1 MSISPINLRLSP
13 QTIKDFTPAQRF
25 VRGMEL
31 RGLAPLILLECFVTG
46 GRTMQAFKRGG
57 FDEGRERLT
66 EESIGAGFW
75 FAGVKVFNK
84 INDFLLRHL
93 MGIKN
98 TNFDAE
104 GDAIRKP
111 LQNYMK
117 WARENG
123 QNISKSK
130 IAAFKF
136 TKIATSILLANG
148 LVGFVVPKINQG
160 ITRAYH
166 ANDKKFNPQVNFE
179 EFRTMGHNPQFGMD
193 YFMDEAEN
201 IDGSGKNQK
210 QKQKMAFTGG
220 AQTLL
225 NLAHKFEYDTTYQLL
240 STDVGISGGR
250 AISARNNHERIEI
263 LWRDLSSIF
272 FYMFSMP
279 LINQLMNKIEHG
291 KPTRLNPV
299 GARQVTDYMKLV
311 LEHTGH
317 HDKKS
322 GALSIKPKEFA
333 QIMLGD
339 IDVADKMNKVKP
351 SFKDGAITLDKFLEV
366 IKKEFSPEDYAKYAD
381 LAKRMSK
388 LQPQVEGVSVLAESQ
403 AEALFKGG
411 ALNNPDFWDNVFTV
425 AKGVEKET
433 KVVNGVKTTVT
444 TANHKNPFKFVAQK
458 ELDEIIDNIRKYVKG
473 TIKKAEKANV
483 NIDLRMLENAY
494 KNNMFKNTLNWGVG
508 FAVSALFLSTIIP
521 KIQYWITR
529 VTTGSDQFPGT
540 ADYSSN
546 SKK

>member
-1 MSISPINLRLSP
+1 MNISPINLKLSP

-66 EESIGAGFW
+66 EESIGAAFW

-84 INDFLLRHL
+84 INDFLLKHI

-117 WARENG
+117 WAKENG
-123 QNISKSK
+123 QSISKSK

-193 YFMDEAEN
+193 YFVDKSQHVDKTENKQKIKQN
-201 IDGSGKNQK
+201 ID
-210 QKQKMAFTGG
+210 FTGGG

-279 LINQLMNKIEHG
+279 LINQLLNKIEHG
-291 KPTRLNPV
+291 RPTRLNPV
-299 GARQVTDYMKLV
+299 GARQATDYMKQV

-317 HDKKS
+317 HDKTADK
-322 GALSIKPKEFA
+322 LSIDPKEFA

-339 IDVADKMNKVKP
+339 IDVSDKMHRVESIFDN
-351 SFKDGAITLDKFLEV
+351 GATTLDKFLEV
-366 IKKEFSPEDYAKYAD
+366 IKKEFSPEDYAKYSD

-388 LQPQVEGVSVLAESQ
+388 LQPQVEGVSVLAKSQ
-403 AEALFKGG
+403 VEALFKGG
-411 ALNNPDFWDNVFTV
+411 ALNSPDF
-425 AKGVEKET
+425 
-433 KVVNGVKTTVT
+433 
-444 TANHKNPFKFVAQK
+444 
-458 ELDEIIDNIRKYVKG
+458 
-473 TIKKAEKANV
+473 
-483 NIDLRMLENAY
+483 
-494 KNNMFKNTLNWGVG
+494 
-508 FAVSALFLSTIIP
+508 
-521 KIQYWITR
+521 
-529 VTTGSDQFPGT
+529 
-540 ADYSSN
+540 
-546 SKK
+546 